1 MNIFVKKKNFY
12 LLILFLSL
20 LAVFFA
26 LYVEYILQYK
36 ACKLCLY
43 QRIPYIV
50 AIFVSFVGYNYY
62 RSDKI
67 LLLIVL
73 IFTLSFLISGYHYGI
88 EKNIFEEHAGCS
100 AINLDIIDKTKLLK
114 TLNDNIPS
122 SCKDVNFKLFGIS
135 LAGINSLFSL
145 LIIIYS
151 LRTVIYEKN

>member
-50 AIFVSFVGYNYY
+50 AIFVSFVGYNY
-62 RSDKI
+62 
-67 LLLIVL
+67 
-73 IFTLSFLISGYHYGI
+73 
-88 EKNIFEEHAGCS
+88 
-100 AINLDIIDKTKLLK
+100 
-114 TLNDNIPS
+114 
-122 SCKDVNFKLFGIS
+122 
-135 LAGINSLFSL
+135 
-145 LIIIYS
+145 
-151 LRTVIYEKN
+151 